1 MHGHKIINQN
11 GLHFLT
17 MTTVGW
23 VDAFTRQKYREI
35 IIDSL
40 RHCQKYKGLVINAYV
55 IMSNHLHL
63 IGYAKEGY
71 ELSAIVRGFK
81 KFTSKQII
89 QDLIQNTKESRS
101 EWMLRLLKYYAKYNK
116 NNTTY
121 QFWQQHNQL
130 IELVSPKWILQK
142 IAYVHL
148 NPVRNGIVELAEH
161 YVYSSARQYLGKHG
175 LLEVEVIDLGSLEGY
190 ISI

>member
-23 VDAFTRQKYREI
+23 VDTFTRQGYREI
-35 IIDSL
+35 LIDSL
-40 RHCQKYKGLVINAYV
+40 RHCQKNKGLVINAYV

-71 ELSAIVRGFK
+71 ELSAIVRDFK

-89 QDLIQNTKESRS
+89 QYLIQNTKESRS
-101 EWMLRLLKYYAKYNK
+101 E
-116 NNTTY
+116 
-121 QFWQQHNQL
+121 
-130 IELVSPKWILQK
+130 
-142 IAYVHL
+142 
-148 NPVRNGIVELAEH
+148 
-161 YVYSSARQYLGKHG
+161 
-175 LLEVEVIDLGSLEGY
+175 
-190 ISI
+190 